1 MIAYLEATADGIG
14 KTWPVWKRQHADA
27 PQQIRAIVD
36 LIAQQLPGK
45 PGHHPH
51 GPQRRR
57 FDELG
62 YLDSADTIDDR
73 IARIAFLDSNYSYH
87 DEDHHGDKLLAWL
100 KGDPKRQLVV
110 IAYDDRNIQLD
121 GKPVVSATGGT
132 WRASHRMIDRI
143 QKDVALNAG
152 TFSDTFD
159 TFSGM
164 NGQIHFFLHRN
175 PTNEI
180 LHTRLVG
187 MMSGFLEAA
196 TIQTPLEHQW
206 GEFAGP
212 VAYEKWISADP
223 IVFGPGSRKRRRL
236 RRLKRLLGS
245 SIASEDALNGRR
257 VHRARCD
264 DDQGRSRASCL

>member
-1 MIAYLEATADGIG
+1 
-14 KTWPVWKRQHADA
+14 
-27 PQQIRAIVD
+27 
-36 LIAQQLPGK
+36 
-45 PGHHPH
+45 
-51 GPQRRR
+51 
-57 FDELG
+57 
-62 YLDSADTIDDR
+62 
-73 IARIAFLDSNYSYH
+73 
-87 DEDHHGDKLLAWL
+87 
-100 KGDPKRQLVV
+100 
-110 IAYDDRNIQLD
+110 
-121 GKPVVSATGGT
+121 
-132 WRASHRMIDRI
+132 MIDRI

-159 TFSGM
+159 MFSGM

-223 IVFGPGSRKRRRL
+223 IVFGPAKPQAATTRRV
-236 RRLKRLLGS
+236 KRLSWVFQSVSKMRQRAARS
-245 SIASEDALNGRR
+245 SCAPR
-257 VHRARCD
+257 
-264 DDQGRSRASCL
+264 